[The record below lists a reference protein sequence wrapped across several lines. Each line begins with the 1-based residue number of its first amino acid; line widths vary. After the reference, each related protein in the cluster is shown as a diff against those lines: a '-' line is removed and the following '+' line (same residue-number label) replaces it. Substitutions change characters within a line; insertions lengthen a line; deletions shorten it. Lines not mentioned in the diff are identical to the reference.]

1 MNVRHLLLRLYPGW
15 WRERYSAE
23 FQAMLDQVQLSP
35 RALLDIL
42 ADAFDARL
50 QPSRPPTQITEP
62 HIREA
67 APQPRSPEP
76 RVHRRGLGPIEHELG
91 IDRVIRE
98 AIERGDFD
106 DLPGQGKPL
115 DLSTYDLS
123 NEWRLAY
130 DVVKQAGETL
140 PWIALGNEIEQFR
153 NWLQHQLQLAGG
165 EYARCLGE
173 DARRRRR
180 AAYLEHARRLA
191 GLIDSYNNQVPLVT
205 MQQVRMPQH
214 VAEQRFDTVWPHSHP
229 R

>member
-1 MNVRHLLLRLYPGW
+1 MNVRHLLLTMYPRW
-15 WRERYSAE
+15 WRERYGAE
-23 FQAMLDQVQLSP
+23 FQAMLGQVQLSP
-35 RALLDIL
+35 RAVLDIL

-62 HIREA
+62 PIREA
-67 APQPRSPEP
+67 APQPRSPES
-76 RVHRRGLGPIEHELG
+76 RVRRRGLGPIEHELG

-106 DLPGQGKPL
+106 DLPGRGKPL

-153 NWLQHQLQLAGG
+153 DRLKHQLQLAGR
-165 EYARCLGE
+165 ESARYLGE

-180 AAYLEHARRLA
+180 AAYLEDLRRLD

-205 MQQVRMPQH
+205 LQQVRMPEH
-214 VAEQRFDTVWPHSHP
+214 VAEQRFNTVWPHSHP
-229 R
+229 K